1 VKRVISFRLRLR
13 SKSYFIH
20 YSFIMVSTK
29 ERAFLSFDDALSRLV
44 DKGTRGR
51 RKDPLRGEDKG
62 STANLTTDE
71 VTRR

>member
-1 VKRVISFRLRLR
+1 
-13 SKSYFIH
+13 
-20 YSFIMVSTK
+20 MVSTK